1 MERFLW
7 VLGMAAVVALVFFGM
22 WRGWG
27 NRARRQAAELPDFPV
42 SPAEPGE
49 ELLPAAT
56 GMYVG
61 TTRATDWQDR
71 IAVGDI
77 GHRANGTAHLHASGL
92 LLRRTGASDLWIPAG
107 SIVDSRLD
115 HKLANKVV
123 PGAGLVVVTWRL
135 GEQLLD
141 TGFRGDDKTTQTEW
155 VEAVRAISPAD
166 EVVSAKP
173 GSSPV
178 SHSRPEHD
186 HLPESTRDSAE
197 SRQEDK

>member
-7 VLGMAAVVALVFFGM
+7 VLGMAAMVALVFFGM

-27 NRARRQAAELPDFPV
+27 NRVRRQAAELPDFPV
-42 SPAEPGE
+42 PPAEPGE

-92 LLRRTGASDLWIPAG
+92 LLRRTGASDLWIPAE

-141 TGFRGDDKTTQTEW
+141 TGFRGDDKTTQTDW

-166 EVVSAKP
+166 E
-173 GSSPV
+173 
-178 SHSRPEHD
+178 
-186 HLPESTRDSAE
+186 LTRDETAE
-197 SRQEDK
+197 PVRGSEAT

>member
-1 MERFLW
+1 MDRFLW
-7 VLGMAAVVALVFFGM
+7 VLGLVALLALVFFGM
-22 WRGWG
+22 RRGWV
-27 NRARRQAAELPDFPV
+27 NRARRQGAELPDFPV
-42 SPAEPGE
+42 PPAEPGD

-92 LLRRTGASDLWIPAG
+92 LLRRTGASSLWIPAE
-107 SIVDSRLD
+107 SIVDCRLD

-141 TGFRGDDKTTQTEW
+141 TGFRGDDKMTQTDW
-155 VEAVRAISPAD
+155 VEAVRTLSPAD
-166 EVVSAKP
+166 EPMP
-173 GSSPV
+173 G
-178 SHSRPEHD
+178 
-186 HLPESTRDSAE
+186 AE
-197 SRQEDK
+197 RLSGSEAP